1 VVKIDGMM
9 GEQRLL
15 LVLVHGFAEVLSQKA
30 RSNSAAEK
38 YVYRRKGIYME
49 VMDKLT
55 DGLDFR

>member
-1 VVKIDGMM
+1 MM

-15 LVLVHGFAEVLSQKA
+15 LVLVHGFAEILSQKA